1 MELNVAARIRI
12 MPSGVDTDLEKIKKG
27 LNSIIE
33 KFGKLH
39 KTEIKPI
46 AFGLKSIE
54 ASILLND
61 ESGGIEEI
69 ESLVKELD
77 GVGGV
82 EVLDVSRV

>member
-27 LNSIIE
+27 LSSVVD

-69 ESLVKELD
+69 ESRVKELD